1 MAIEKLKAEATEKIT
16 VNNNETYEDEI
27 RGYTKEELLHM
38 LNYDE
43 TDPERIRIIKKV
55 LKTKA

>member
-1 MAIEKLKAEATEKIT
+1 MAIEKLKAEPTEKI
-16 VNNNETYEDEI
+16 VINDNETYEDEI

-43 TDPERIRIIKKV
+43 TDPERIKIIKKV
-55 LKTKA
+55 SKTKA